1 MYEEVKMEKLTINLP
16 PIEIGRIDILVEA
29 GYYPSRTE
37 FIRAAIRKTLDSHQD
52 FIDTQIKQFKTLL
65 EEKDGEEEKYATTF
79 AMGVIGLTKGHFE
92 KALKQ
97 GKKVKLQ
104 VIGLLNIDKSVSA
117 ELILQSVEY
126 IKVFGVLK
134 ASSAVK
140 SALNRIKN
148 ESKNK

>member
-52 FIDTQIKQFKTLL
+52 FIDSQIKQYKTLL
-65 EEKDGEEEKYATTF
+65 EEKEGEEKFATTF

-126 IKVFGVLK
+126 VKVFGVLK
-134 ASSAVK
+134 ASPAVK
-140 SALNRIKN
+140 SALNRIKEEN
-148 ESKNK
+148 KNK

>member
-52 FIDTQIKQFKTLL
+52 FIDSQIKQYKALL
-65 EEKDGEEEKYATTF
+65 EEKDEEEKFATTF
-79 AMGVIGLTKGHFE
+79 AMGVIGLTKKHFE
-92 KALKQ
+92 NALKQ

-117 ELILQSVEY
+117 ELILQTVEY

-134 ASSAVK
+134 ASPAVK
-140 SALNRIKN
+140 SALNRIRD

>member
-52 FIDTQIKQFKTLL
+52 FIDSQIKQYKTLL
-65 EEKDGEEEKYATTF
+65 EEKDEEEKFAKTF
-79 AMGVIGLTKGHFE
+79 AMGVIGLTKKHFE
-92 KALKQ
+92 RALKQ

-117 ELILQSVEY
+117 DLILQSVEY
-126 IKVFGVLK
+126 VKVFGVLR
-134 ASSAVK
+134 ASPAVK

-148 ESKNK
+148 ESKNE

>member
-52 FIDTQIKQFKTLL
+52 FIDSQIKQYKALL
-65 EEKDGEEEKYATTF
+65 EEKDGEEEKYTSTF
-79 AMGVIGLTKGHFE
+79 AMGVIGLTKKHFE
-92 KALKQ
+92 RTLKE

-134 ASSAVK
+134 ASPEVK

-148 ESKNK
+148 ESKNE